1 MLKSSLFL
9 IYSLSQQMISIHS
22 PKLNNWGIT
31 LDFSHFHIHS
41 ITKLFKFYFLD
52 AHHIHSFLLIPLL
65 FSLLRSI
72 FFFTYTYWQ

>member
-9 IYSLSQQMISIHS
+9 FYSLSQQMIYIHS
-22 PKLNNWGIT
+22 PQPNNWGIS
-31 LDFSHFHIHS
+31 LDLSHLHIHS
-41 ITKLFKFYFLD
+41 ITKFFKFYFFD